1 MHGPCEADEE
11 CNNVDGGEAYSG
23 DVADAGDP
31 DGGIDDPGEE
41 GENNKL
47 GDSGGA
53 LGGGE
58 GEG

>member
-1 MHGPCEADEE
+1 MLGPRKADEK
-11 CNNVDGGEAYSG
+11 CNNVDGGEADSG
-23 DVADAGDP
+23 GVADAGDP
-31 DGGIDDPGEE
+31 DGGIDDAGEE
-41 GENNKL
+41 GENNIL